1 MPTLSTGVTHMVV
14 ADDFGGI
21 SAIVQWLSYVP
32 KVSISLMQQFSLTTL
47 LKKLNF
53 FILYF
58 LYFCILS
65 FCCLYLVQKWS
76 SADPKDE

>member
-32 KVSISLMQQFSLTTL
+32 KVSISIMQQFSLTTL

-53 FILYF
+53 FIF
-58 LYFCILS
+58 FFCIFAS
-65 FCCLYLVQKWS
+65 CHFVVCV
-76 SADPKDE
+76 

>member
-32 KVSISLMQQFSLTTL
+32 KVSISIMQQFSLTTL
-47 LKKLNF
+47 LKNSISLF
-53 FILYF
+53 FI
-58 LYFCILS
+58 FCIFAS
-65 FCCLYLVQKWS
+65 CHFVVCV
-76 SADPKDE
+76 

>member
-53 FILYF
+53 FIFYF

-76 SADPKDE
+76 FADPKDE

>member
-53 FILYF
+53 FIFYF
-58 LYFCILS
+58 FVFLHLVILL
-65 FCCLYLVQKWS
+65 FVF
-76 SADPKDE
+76 SAKMVLFRS

>member
-32 KVSISLMQQFSLTTL
+32 KVSISIMQQFSLTTL

-53 FILYF
+53 FIFYF
-58 LYFCILS
+58 FVFLHLVILL
-65 FCCLYLVQKWS
+65 FVF
-76 SADPKDE
+76 SAKMVLCRS

>member
-32 KVSISLMQQFSLTTL
+32 KVSISIMQQFSLITL
-47 LKKLNF
+47 REKTQ
-53 FILYF
+53 F
-58 LYFCILS
+58 LYF
-65 FCCLYLVQKWS
+65 
-76 SADPKDE
+76 

>member
-47 LKKLNF
+47 LKKLNHF
-53 FILYF
+53 FI
-58 LYFCILS
+58 
-65 FCCLYLVQKWS
+65 
-76 SADPKDE
+76 

>member
-32 KVSISLMQQFSLTTL
+32 KVSISIMQQFSLTTL

-53 FILYF
+53 FI
-58 LYFCILS
+58 FCIFAS
-65 FCCLYLVQKWS
+65 CHFVVCI
-76 SADPKDE
+76 

>member
-32 KVSISLMQQFSLTTL
+32 KVSISIMQQFSLTTL

-53 FILYF
+53 FIFFFVF
-58 LYFCILS
+58 LHLVILL
-65 FCCLYLVQKWS
+65 FVF
-76 SADPKDE
+76 SAKMVLCRS

>member
-32 KVSISLMQQFSLTTL
+32 KVSISLM
-47 LKKLNF
+47 
-53 FILYF
+53 
-58 LYFCILS
+58 
-65 FCCLYLVQKWS
+65 
-76 SADPKDE
+76 